1 MEFRL
6 NENEERDY
14 KEFCNQHRSC
24 EFRSTIGGK
33 ISVIFILLV
42 LLAFGGC
49 KSENTVSEEPVKI
62 NMPEDDS
69 VNGYRLKES
78 ENTNY
83 NTIDADKVA
92 VQSDKTAKPDSKAI
106 YCANKNSKIFHKSTC
121 FQGVINKY
129 FITLL
134 CQFQDI

>member
-1 MEFRL
+1 MLGF
-6 NENEERDY
+6 
-14 KEFCNQHRSC
+14 
-24 EFRSTIGGK
+24 GK
-33 ISVIFILLV
+33 LRKLSVIFILLI
-42 LLAFGGC
+42 LLTFAGC

-121 FQGVINKY
+121 KSVKSIKEENKFFSSDKEGLTKDGY
-129 FITLL
+129 KP
-134 CQFQDI
+134 CKQCKP